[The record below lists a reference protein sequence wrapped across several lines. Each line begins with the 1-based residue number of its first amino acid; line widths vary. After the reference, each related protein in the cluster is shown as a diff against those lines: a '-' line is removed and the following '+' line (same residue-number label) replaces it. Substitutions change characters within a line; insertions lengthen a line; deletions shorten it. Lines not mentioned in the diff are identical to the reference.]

1 MANKEL
7 VDYIKKE
14 EARGYSIQ
22 QLRKTLLESKYKSEE
37 VEEAFKFLNK
47 DEEQKSFPFLA
58 FTTLLLGFGVVSLL
72 LTFLFIL
79 MISLLSVHITIGYF
93 LIILFGLITGYYFYH
108 VTNSL
113 RIKDKLKAI
122 IGIVS
127 PIFSLVPIIL
137 LFRSIRLL
145 QEELSSFAAQGKDL
159 MLGGGVHQIFSQSIP
174 HPYISAAIFYI
185 CCNVFII
192 TKIVKDKKQKHLMWY
207 LLAPTLLFLIWLIT
221 EVVTKT
227 IMANTLGL

>member
-79 MISLLSVHITIGYF
+79 MISLLSIHITIGYF
-93 LIILFGLITGYYFYH
+93 LIILFGITTGYYFYH

-122 IGIVS
+122 IGIFS
-127 PIFSLVPIIL
+127 PVFSLVPIIL

-145 QEELSSFAAQGKDL
+145 QEELSSFAANGNSGA
-159 MLGGGVHQIFSQSIP
+159 MGGIYHIFSQSIP

-192 TKIVKDKKQKHLMWY
+192 TKIVKDKKQQHLMWY
-207 LLAPTLLFLIWLIT
+207 LLAPTLIFLIWLVV

-227 IMANTLGL
+227 IMKNTLGL